1 MAPAADTAADAATPA
16 EQHQR
21 DATDRRWMA
30 VALEQARL
38 AGQRGEVPIGAVV
51 VEDDAESGAEASMT
65 ATKTTTAAA
74 AAAALGTPRG
84 NEAEA
89 LCDPTAHA
97 EMLALRSALNQLS
110 SQGRS
115 WRAVLPRCTLYA
127 TCEPCPM
134 CAGAALA
141 CRVGRVVYGAR
152 QPRVGADG
160 SWASLLRQG
169 GGGGDVAASSSSLW
183 SASFE
188 TREEE
193 EEGQRQREDAA
204 AAEAAALPP
213 PLPPHPY
220 HPNLEVRSGV
230 RADEAAALLRD
241 FFRRRRRESKR
252 QDEEEDNDDDAAA
265 AA

>member
-1 MAPAADTAADAATPA
+1 LAPAADTTADAATTPA
-16 EQHQR
+16 SAEPQR

-38 AGQRGEVPIGAVV
+38 AGERGEVPIGAVV
-51 VEDDAESGAEASMT
+51 VEDDAESAAET
-65 ATKTTTAAA
+65 PTAAA
-74 AAAALGTPRG
+74 LLGAPRG

-89 LCDPTAHA
+89 LCDPIAHA
-97 EMLALRSALNQLS
+97 EMLALRSALSQLS
-110 SQGRS
+110 AQQRS
-115 WRAVLPRCTLYA
+115 WRAVLPRATLYA

-160 SWASLLRQG
+160 SWTSLLRG
-169 GGGGDVAASSSSLW
+169 GGGAGAASSSSMW

-193 EEGQRQREDAA
+193 DGQRQREEAPS
-204 AAEAAALPP
+204 AAE

-230 RADEAAALLRD
+230 RADEAAVLLRD

-252 QDEEEDNDDDAAA
+252 QEEEEDDGDAAA
-265 AA
+265 A